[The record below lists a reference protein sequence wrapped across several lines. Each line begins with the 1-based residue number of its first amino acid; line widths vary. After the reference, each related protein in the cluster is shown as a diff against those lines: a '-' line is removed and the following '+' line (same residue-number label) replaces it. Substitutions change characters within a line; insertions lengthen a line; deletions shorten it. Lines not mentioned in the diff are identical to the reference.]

1 VAEALK
7 HASLATFAKPEAAAE
22 LMGQGNLDVLAMW
35 RDALVDLSKTLPGS
49 RLLDGAVRSTAMGEP
64 DNRFCGERHSSVRDS
79 ATSGPCAN
87 SPSELALFSGMFFA
101 VLGGMAGTVPKRH
114 RTDLH
119 WFHPV

>member
-1 VAEALK
+1 VARALK
-7 HASLATFAKPEAAAE
+7 HASLATFANLEAAAE
-22 LMGQGNLDVLAMW
+22 FMGQGKLDALAMG
-35 RDALVDLSKTLPGS
+35 RDALVD

-101 VLGGMAGTVPKRH
+101 VLGGMAGTVPKRR